1 MEGVI
6 DMEDSILN
14 TIKSMLGPD
23 SSYEAFDP
31 DIIVQINTA
40 LAILTQVGVGPS
52 KGFHITGADE
62 TWSDFLGD
70 AEDLDMAKTYI
81 YSRVK
86 MLFDPPNN
94 SFLMNAL
101 KETAQ
106 ELEWRLNVAVDPG
119 LYNDD

>member
-1 MEGVI
+1 
-6 DMEDSILN
+6 MEDSILN

-23 SSYEAFDP
+23 SSYEVFDP

-40 LAILTQVGVGPS
+40 LAILTQVGVGSS
-52 KGFHITGADE
+52 KGFRITGADE